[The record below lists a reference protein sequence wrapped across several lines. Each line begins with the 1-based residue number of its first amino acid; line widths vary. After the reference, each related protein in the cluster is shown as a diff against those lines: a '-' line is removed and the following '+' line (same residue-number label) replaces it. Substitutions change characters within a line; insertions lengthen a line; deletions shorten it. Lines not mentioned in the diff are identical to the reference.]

1 MKGLMG
7 EHWNGLPMR
16 VIVLLAI
23 VLTIAF
29 ATAGFVQRQARVT
42 ATGTANLTS
51 TITSPTGVGTGAL
64 SGSPHANPLSVHPF
78 HPLAQTLGTSS
89 TALLVVEL
97 QRLMRTW

>member
-1 MKGLMG
+1 MKLT
-7 EHWNGLPMR
+7 
-16 VIVLLAI
+16 VLFAI

-29 ATAGFVQRQARVT
+29 ATAGFVERQARIT
-42 ATGTANLTS
+42 ATGTANVTS
-51 TITSPTGVGTGAL
+51 TITNPGVGTVAL
-64 SGSPHANPLSVHPF
+64 SGSLHANPLSVHPF